1 MVQIHKIPGNMK
13 AFTQDFF
20 KAQTY
25 LGKTVIGHIHIGEF
39 SGGLAFSNVNDKK

>member
-1 MVQIHKIPGNMK
+1 MVQVHKIPENMK

-20 KAQTY
+20 KALTY

-39 SGGLAFSNVNDKK
+39 SGDLAFSNVNNKK